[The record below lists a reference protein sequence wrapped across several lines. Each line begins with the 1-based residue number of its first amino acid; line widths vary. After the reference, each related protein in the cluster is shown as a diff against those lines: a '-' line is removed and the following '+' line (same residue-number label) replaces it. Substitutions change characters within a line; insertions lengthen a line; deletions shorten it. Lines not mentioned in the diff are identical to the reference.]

1 MTTETRSLYSQLP
14 AIDRLLRDSSFLSL
28 RDTYGHT
35 RVVELLRQ
43 MLDEAREVIRDSQT
57 LPAWCENWAQ
67 EVDARLTKEAQS
79 ALRPVI
85 NLTGTVLHTNLG
97 RALQAEAAV
106 EAVTK
111 AMRSPVTL
119 EYDLDDAGRGH
130 RDRALAQLLCR
141 ITGAEDAC
149 IVNNN
154 AAAVLLMLAATASGK
169 EVVVSRGELVEIGG
183 AFRIPDVMRQAGCT
197 LHEVGTTN
205 RTHANDYR
213 QAVNENTALLMK
225 VHTSNYSIQGFTKA
239 IDEAELVA
247 LGKEL
252 DVPVVTDL
260 GSGSLVDLSQYGLP
274 KEPMPQELIA
284 AGVSLVSFSGDKLL
298 GGPQAGIIVGK
309 KEMIARLQS
318 HPLKRALR
326 ADKMTLA
333 ALEATLRLYL
343 HPEALSEKLPTLRL
357 LTRSAEVIQ
366 IQAQRLQAPLAAHYG
381 AEFAVQVMP
390 CLSQIGSGSL
400 PVDRLPSAA
409 LTFTPHD
416 GRGSHLESL
425 AARWQR
431 KILDTLAT
439 YHEQHRDEPG
449 PGRERLRRMALPMED
464 DALVLLLIE
473 KMRESG
479 DIHSHHGW
487 LHLPDHKAGFS
498 EEQQAIWQ
506 KAEPLFGDEPWWVRD
521 LAKETGTDE
530 QAMRLTLR
538 QAAQQGIITAI
549 VKDRYY
555 RNDRIVEFANMIRD
569 LDQECGS
576 TCAADFRDRLGVG
589 RKLAIQI
596 LEYFDRIGFTRRRG
610 NDHLLRDALL
620 FPEK

>member
-1 MTTETRSLYSQLP
+1 MTTEIRALYTRLP
-14 AIDRLLRDSSFLSL
+14 AIDRLLRDPAFSSLL
-28 RDTYGHT
+28 AQHGHSQ
-35 RVVELLRQ
+35 VVAQLRQ
-43 MLDEAREVIRDSQT
+43 MLDEAREQIRQCQT
-57 LPAWCENWAQ
+57 LPDWSHDWLHACEQ
-67 EVDARLTKEAQS
+67 RLTAGQRS
-79 ALRPVI
+79 ALRPVF

-97 RALQAEAAV
+97 RAIQAESAV
-106 EAVTK
+106 EAVAS
-111 AMRSPVTL
+111 AMRAPVTL

-130 RDRALAQLLCR
+130 RDRAIADLLCQ

-154 AAAVLLMLAATASGK
+154 AAAVLLMLAATASGR

-183 AFRIPDVMRQAGCT
+183 AFRIPDVMRQAGCQ

-205 RTHANDYR
+205 RTHAKDYR
-213 QAVNENTALLMK
+213 QAVNDNTALLMK
-225 VHTSNYSIQGFTKA
+225 VHTSNYSIEGFTKA
-239 IDEAELVA
+239 VDEAELA
-247 LGKEL
+247 AIGREL
-252 DVPVVTDL
+252 DIPVVADL

-274 KEPMPQELIA
+274 KEPMPQEMIS

-309 KEMIARLQS
+309 RALIARLQS

-425 AARWQR
+425 AARWRELPVPVIGRIYDGRLWLDLRCLENEQR
-431 KILDTLAT
+431 FL
-439 YHEQHRDEPG
+439 E
-449 PGRERLRRMALPMED
+449 M
-464 DALVLLLIE
+464 LL
-473 KMRESG
+473 K
-479 DIHSHHGW
+479 
-487 LHLPDHKAGFS
+487 
-498 EEQQAIWQ
+498 
-506 KAEPLFGDEPWWVRD
+506 
-521 LAKETGTDE
+521 
-530 QAMRLTLR
+530 
-538 QAAQQGIITAI
+538 
-549 VKDRYY
+549 
-555 RNDRIVEFANMIRD
+555 
-569 LDQECGS
+569 
-576 TCAADFRDRLGVG
+576 
-589 RKLAIQI
+589 
-596 LEYFDRIGFTRRRG
+596 
-610 NDHLLRDALL
+610 
-620 FPEK
+620 